1 MSDNF
6 DAARDAFNARMT
18 AYETRS
24 AADRDAAFAASRDAS
39 RRVGRG
45 IAWLNDGR
53 ATYANGD
60 YVGSAQSGAG
70 ESGIPDGRDSADRM
84 HATTILKLARG
95 TGNSPLPRETMR
107 VNPSSRA
114 MWVDSV
120 AREALDNL
128 ASAVVVSSEEIMRRV
143 VATRRRDLLP
153 ATV

>member
-1 MSDNF
+1 MSDTS
-6 DAARDAFNARMT
+6 REAFNVRML
-18 AYETRS
+18 AYESRS
-24 AADRDAAFAASRDAS
+24 DSDRAAAFAASSNGSS
-39 RRVGRG
+39 RTGRG

-60 YVGSAQSGAG
+60 YVGSAQSGGG

-114 MWVDSV
+114 MWVDTV

-128 ASAVVVSSEEIMRRV
+128 AASVVVPAEEIMRRV

-153 ATV
+153 AAV

>member
-6 DAARDAFNARMT
+6 DAARDAFNARML

-24 AADRDAAFAASRDAS
+24 ATDRDAAFAASRTSAS
-39 RRVGRG
+39 RFGRG

-60 YVGSAQSGAG
+60 YVGSAKSGGG
-70 ESGIPDGRDSADRM
+70 ESGIPDGRDAADRM

-95 TGNSPLPRETMR
+95 IGNSPLPRETMR
-107 VNPSSRA
+107 VNSASRA

-120 AREALDNL
+120 AREAIDNM
-128 ASAVVVSSEEIMRRV
+128 ASSVVTSAETIMRRV
-143 VATRRRDLLP
+143 VATGRRYLLP
-153 ATV
+153 ASV